1 MQTLET
7 NKTKVQEERVQF
19 MINEFSGICDKLT
32 SQLLDIYQM
41 ADWGM
46 DWKTFVE
53 TALKEIEETL
63 YDLKNETMNE

>member
-1 MQTLET
+1 
-7 NKTKVQEERVQF
+7 
-19 MINEFSGICDKLT
+19 
-32 SQLLDIYQM
+32 M

-53 TALKEIEETL
+53 TALEEIEETL